1 MIFEIKH
8 QGWSSAGLVWWD
20 GLPHP
25 LQIYAPRELRTLRCH
40 GPAVGTWFPPT
51 SRGGCIHKIPYQP
64 NHPRMCQNS
73 SKLNILYEIFISWI
87 SGPMFKAGVPPI
99 ATLHTFDVFIPTQYD
114 ELVSLIIILCDFP
127 GAWCYRF
134 CHWHRWGIDGR
145 QIETTSQGFRYA
157 IWSALGFRWRWCW
170 DIFRHWADRLP
181 NVFVVR
187 NTEKSRYKTDQ
198 KGRGSMII
206 LRR

>member
-25 LQIYAPRELRTLRCH
+25 LQIYASRELRTLRCH
-40 GPAVGTWFPPT
+40 GPAVGTWKTHQAEVVSTRFHTNPT
-51 SRGGCIHKIPYQP
+51 TLGCVKTL
-64 NHPRMCQNS
+64 QNGTSDMKS
-73 SKLNILYEIFISWI
+73 SFHGFRAPCSKQEF
-87 SGPMFKAGVPPI
+87 PPI
-99 ATLHTFDVFIPTQYD
+99 ATLHTFDVFILTQYD
-114 ELVSLIIILCDFP
+114 ELVSLIIILSDFP